1 MPALL
6 TIRAGEGEWEPT
18 EDEGV
23 LVKQLFGDPATGLHT
38 FLVRM
43 SPGARIPRHKHTGV
57 EQCFIL
63 EGDLRSGGA
72 VNFSGDY
79 LCAQPGTIHE
89 QLTSEQGALLL
100 IVAPES
106 YEVHHA

>member
-1 MPALL
+1 
-6 TIRAGEGEWEPT
+6 
-18 EDEGV
+18 
-23 LVKQLFGDPATGLHT
+23 
-38 FLVRM
+38 
-43 SPGARIPRHKHTGV
+43 
-57 EQCFIL
+57 
-63 EGDLRSGGA
+63 LRSGGA